1 VSAYLVKDYLEEAE
15 YKPIPVQLDKIK
27 CANETEEEFLADG
40 VALVGLRDPLLLLVS
55 KHKDLT
61 MDGDQPYIKE
71 PFICMRGCEYL
82 LAAKELGYEAIDCI
96 IADDEVWLKAIEYA
110 LKQG

>member
-1 VSAYLVKDYLEEAE
+1 
-15 YKPIPVQLDKIK
+15 
-27 CANETEEEFLADG
+27 
-40 VALVGLRDPLLLLVS
+40 
-55 KHKDLT
+55 

>member
-1 VSAYLVKDYLEEAE
+1 
-15 YKPIPVQLDKIK
+15 
-27 CANETEEEFLADG
+27 
-40 VALVGLRDPLLLLVS
+40 
-55 KHKDLT
+55 

-71 PFICMRGCEYL
+71 PFICMRGCKYL

>member
-1 VSAYLVKDYLEEAE
+1 
-15 YKPIPVQLDKIK
+15 
-27 CANETEEEFLADG
+27 
-40 VALVGLRDPLLLLVS
+40 
-55 KHKDLT
+55 
-61 MDGDQPYIKE
+61 
-71 PFICMRGCEYL
+71 MRGCEYL